1 MIDPLDQH
9 DRDDEISRAGE
20 TDGEGQD
27 RLDALQ
33 DAYLASDRGVAR
45 PWPPRPGVFVVLW
58 PAFLIFGGL
67 AAVSPYLL
75 ARYVDDSIALPAIRF
90 LLAAFV
96 VGLTVLLP
104 MIRLSQRGSSDPV
117 IEAAMDAFSLLLPLQ
132 PLLWFMAVPPIG
144 VRVSRI
150 VAIDLHM
157 AFWTML
163 IGAWVALTLR
173 YENQR
178 GTGADT
184 IRRPAAMGGI
194 IASQLLAPLGVSL
207 FGALGVE
214 LPRGVWM
221 LSPAVGTLSLATSPR
236 DPVSA
241 EEWLGVGAIGLVA
254 VGVWWTVLAER
265 RSVLSGGRRQES
277 SADVG

>member
-9 DRDDEISRAGE
+9 DAGEDPPRAGE
-20 TDGEGQD
+20 TDVDERAG
-27 RLDALQ
+27 LDALQ

-45 PWPPRPGVFVVLW
+45 PWPPRPGVFVVVW
-58 PAFLIFGGL
+58 PAYLLFGGL

-96 VGLTVLLP
+96 LGLTVLLP
-104 MIRLSQRGSSDPV
+104 MIRLSQRGSTDPV
-117 IEAAMDAFSLLLPLQ
+117 VEAAMDAFSLLLPLQ

-157 AFWTML
+157 ACWTLL
-163 IGAWVALTLR
+163 IGAWVALTVR
-173 YENQR
+173 YENR
-178 GTGADT
+178 RETGADT
-184 IRRPAAMGGI
+184 IRRSAAMGGI
-194 IASQLLAPLGVSL
+194 VAAQLLAPLGVSL
-207 FGALGVE
+207 VGAVGVE
-214 LPRGVWM
+214 LPRGVAM
-221 LSPAVGTLSLATSPR
+221 LSPGVGTLFLASTPR

-277 SADVG
+277 SVDVG